1 MLMSR
6 LHLLLLPDEILLRII
21 GFLDVRDLCSLMCCC
36 HALRQFSCDDSIWST
51 LVKEL
56 LDDGTVATSVRP
68 LLSIDSHTA
77 ALPPRELF
85 KGQWRKVFAQLLVR
99 AEEEF
104 RSVDYSSILVAD
116 PASQTREA
124 GAGAREAA
132 VLLEALLVGC
142 SDAEMP
148 HFFYNCKFGPTWR
161 GIRYLNTF
169 GELLSLK
176 FSQPQ
181 LRLKISVK
189 MFQHKCRLDFSHMG
203 SKLYDRAI
211 IVCIGS
217 RERFMNSLERSSDH
231 DPDMRD
237 LVREADASV
246 GEEAVTPR
254 SLLRAAL
261 LDEELAGLP
270 MLLFLRSA
278 ASLRRTGK
286 PDMSTGGPVMTAMRT
301 SELLAAIGGPETLG
315 NRLWRIQSC
324 DFGSTPMLGVAA
336 GLEWL
341 HSVFDKHFRQPV
353 A

>member
-1 MLMSR
+1 MSR

-148 HFFYNCKFGPTWR
+148 HFFYNS
-161 GIRYLNTF
+161 
-169 GELLSLK
+169 SLEDQRQDV
-176 FSQPQ
+176 STQVPPRLQPHGLEALRQGHNCMHWLPREIHEFVGAQ
-181 LRLKISVK
+181 LRS
-189 MFQHKCRLDFSHMG
+189 
-203 SKLYDRAI
+203 
-211 IVCIGS
+211 
-217 RERFMNSLERSSDH
+217 
-231 DPDMRD
+231 
-237 LVREADASV
+237 
-246 GEEAVTPR
+246 
-254 SLLRAAL
+254 
-261 LDEELAGLP
+261 
-270 MLLFLRSA
+270 
-278 ASLRRTGK
+278 
-286 PDMSTGGPVMTAMRT
+286 
-301 SELLAAIGGPETLG
+301 
-315 NRLWRIQSC
+315 
-324 DFGSTPMLGVAA
+324 
-336 GLEWL
+336 
-341 HSVFDKHFRQPV
+341 
-353 A
+353 